1 MKHDFDTIIIGSG
14 LAGLSVALSLP
25 SNHRIAILSKDALIN
40 TASDKAQGGIAAVWD
55 SQDSFERHI
64 NDTLVA
70 GAGLCEKEAVTHI
83 VEHST
88 DALQWLLSHQVDFTR
103 NESDQ
108 QLHLTL
114 EGGHSWRRIAHAS
127 DKTGH
132 VITQTLQSLLGK
144 CPNIHIFEQRTSVAL
159 LTSRENASEC
169 IGVKVLNRQS
179 GEMETF
185 LAPNTVLA
193 TGGTGQLFTHTTNPE
208 IATGDGIAM
217 AWRAGCRVAN
227 MEFIQFHPTA
237 LALPNAPT
245 FLISEAVRGEGGVL
259 LRPDGSRFMPSYDK
273 RAELAP
279 RDIVAR
285 AIESEMKKNGTSH
298 VLLDIS
304 HKPKEQILHHFPMI
318 HETCLSHGLDIC
330 TTPIPVAPASH
341 YTCGG
346 VLVNRNGQTDLKGL
360 YCAGETA
367 YTGLHGANRLAS
379 NSLLECIVT
388 GRSIANSITAGLPWE
403 TPAVY
408 EHTIHISPAPA
419 SNSQPEASHAPNKNS
434 LRQLMTQCFGI
445 VRNDAGMQTAL
456 SQLKSWKA
464 QLLNNSVAKDYAFPS
479 RSVETSRKVAH
490 FSASNC
496 LQDSNLNEIELN
508 NMLDVA
514 CLMLQCGLAR
524 KESRG
529 LHYTTDY
536 PNKAETAKPTV
547 LSPVFS

>member
-1 MKHDFDTIIIGSG
+1 MMRQFDTIIIGSG

-25 SNHRIAILSKDALIN
+25 DNQRIAILCKDALIN

-64 NDTLVA
+64 NDTLIA
-70 GAGLCEKEAVTHI
+70 GAGLCEKEAVAHI
-83 VEHST
+83 VEHSP
-88 DALQWLLSHQVDFTR
+88 DALKWLLAHQVSFTR
-103 NESDQ
+103 NENDQ

-127 DKTGH
+127 DQTGH
-132 VITQTLQSLLGK
+132 VITHTLQSLLGLH
-144 CPNIHIFEQRTSVAL
+144 PNIQVFEQRASIDL
-159 LTSRENASEC
+159 LLDEEQPAQC
-169 IGVKVLNRQS
+169 LGVKALNRQS
-179 GEMETF
+179 CEIETF

-193 TGGTGQLFTHTTNPE
+193 TGGTGQLFTHTTNPA

-245 FLISEAVRGEGGVL
+245 FLISEAVRGEGGIL
-259 LRPDGSRFMPSYDK
+259 LRPDGSRFMPDYDA

-285 AIESEMKKNGTSH
+285 AIETEMKKNGSQH

-304 HKPKEQILHHFPMI
+304 HKPRDEILHHFPTI
-318 HETCLSHGLDIC
+318 HATCLSHGLDIC
-330 TTPIPVAPASH
+330 TTPIPVAPAAH

-346 VLVNRNGQTDLKGL
+346 VVINHSGQTDLKGL
-360 YCAGETA
+360 YCAGESA

-388 GRSIANSITAGLPWE
+388 GRNIARNIAAKLPWE
-403 TPAVY
+403 TPAAYDNTLCIKTV
-408 EHTIHISPAPA
+408 TDNVKQPAQGSPLDV
-419 SNSQPEASHAPNKNS
+419 NN
-434 LRQLMTQCFGI
+434 LRQLMRHYFGI
-445 VRNDAGMQTAL
+445 VRNHAGMQAAL
-456 SQLKSWKA
+456 QQLGAWKTQFHTGA
-464 QLLNNSVAKDYAFPS
+464 GPQAPRLD
-479 RSVETSRKVAH
+479 
-490 FSASNC
+490 
-496 LQDSNLNEIELN
+496 DIELG

-514 CLMLQCGLAR
+514 SLMLQCGLAR

-536 PNKAETAKPTV
+536 PDMANTAAPTILTPL
-547 LSPVFS
+547 LS

>member
-1 MKHDFDTIIIGSG
+1 MKHQFDTIIIGSG

-25 SNHRIAILSKDALIN
+25 DKHRIAILSKDALIN
-40 TASDKAQGGIAAVWD
+40 TASDKAQGGIAVVWD

-64 NDTLVA
+64 NDTLIA
-70 GAGLCEKEAVTHI
+70 GAGLCEKEAVAHI
-83 VEHST
+83 VENSP
-88 DALQWLLSHQVDFTR
+88 DALKWLLEHQVNFTR
-103 NESDQ
+103 NESDR

-132 VITQTLQSLLGK
+132 VITHTLQSLLDK
-144 CPNIHIFEQRTSVAL
+144 HSNIQVFEQRASVEL
-159 LTSRENASEC
+159 LLSRDNAAQC

-193 TGGTGQLFTHTTNPE
+193 TGGTGQLFTHTTNPV

-237 LALPNAPT
+237 LALPNVPT

-259 LRPDGSRFMPSYDK
+259 LRPDGSRFMPDYDK

-285 AIESEMKKNGTSH
+285 AIESEMKKNGTNH
-298 VLLDIS
+298 VWLDIS
-304 HKPKEQILHHFPMI
+304 HKPRNEILHHFPMI

-330 TTPIPVAPASH
+330 THPIPVAPAAH

-346 VLVNRNGQTDLKGL
+346 VLINRSGQTDLKGL

-388 GRSIANSITAGLPWE
+388 GRNIATNIAADLPWE
-403 TPAVY
+403 TPAAY
-408 EHTIHISPAPA
+408 DNTITINPAATNNDPPA
-419 SNSQPEASHAPNKNS
+419 QGSTSSANN
-434 LRQLMTQCFGI
+434 LRQLMTHCFGI
-445 VRNDAGMQTAL
+445 VRNQAGMQAAL
-456 SQLKSWKA
+456 QQLNAWKVQPGTGSSA
-464 QLLNNSVAKDYAFPS
+464 Q
-479 RSVETSRKVAH
+479 
-490 FSASNC
+490 ASS
-496 LQDSNLNEIELN
+496 LSEIELK

-514 CLMLQCGLAR
+514 SLMLQCGLAR
-524 KESRG
+524 QESRG
-529 LHYTTDY
+529 LHYTTDF
-536 PNKAETAKPTV
+536 PDMAETAAPTV
-547 LSPVFS
+547 LTPAFS

>member
-1 MKHDFDTIIIGSG
+1 MTRQFDTIIIGSG

-25 SNHRIAILSKDALIN
+25 ANQRIAMLSKDALIN

-70 GAGLCEKEAVTHI
+70 GAGLCEKEAVAHI
-83 VEHST
+83 VEHSS
-88 DALQWLLSHQVDFTR
+88 DALKWLLEHQVKFTC
-103 NESDQ
+103 NDTDQ

-132 VITQTLQSLLGK
+132 VITHTLQSLLGK
-144 CPNIHIFEQRTSVAL
+144 YPNIQVFEQWASVEL
-159 LTSRENASEC
+159 LIDEAKHSQC
-169 IGVKVLNRQS
+169 LGVKTLNRQS
-179 GEMETF
+179 GKMETF

-193 TGGTGQLFTHTTNPE
+193 TGGTGQLFTHTTNPA

-259 LRPDGSRFMPSYDK
+259 RRPDGSRFMPDYDA

-285 AIESEMKKNGTSH
+285 AIETEMKENGTRH

-304 HKPKEQILHHFPMI
+304 HKPRDEILHHFPTI
-318 HETCLSHGLDIC
+318 HEFCLAHGLDIC
-330 TTPIPVAPASH
+330 SSPIPVAPAAH

-346 VLVNRNGQTDLKGL
+346 VVINHAGQTDLKGL

-388 GRSIANSITAGLPWE
+388 GRNIARNIVASLPWE
-403 TPAVY
+403 TPGAYDNTRCINPV
-408 EHTIHISPAPA
+408 TGNSKQPAQDSA
-419 SNSQPEASHAPNKNS
+419 LDANS
-434 LRQLMTQCFGI
+434 LRQLMSQCFGI
-445 VRNDAGMQTAL
+445 VRNHAGMQAAL
-456 SQLKSWKA
+456 QQLNAWKA
-464 QLLNNSVAKDYAFPS
+464 QLHSGTGKQANSLND
-479 RSVETSRKVAH
+479 
-490 FSASNC
+490 
-496 LQDSNLNEIELN
+496 IELG

-514 CLMLQCGLAR
+514 SLMLQCGLAR

-536 PNKAETAKPTV
+536 PDTAKTAIPTV
-547 LSPVFS
+547 LTPLLS

>member
-1 MKHDFDTIIIGSG
+1 MSSPLKDDLSPEPMMNHHFDCIIIGSG

-25 SNHRIAILSKDALIN
+25 ENQRIAILSKDVLIN

-64 NDTLVA
+64 NDTLIA
-70 GAGLCEKEAVTHI
+70 GAGLCEKEAVAHI
-83 VEHST
+83 VEHSP
-88 DALQWLLSHQVDFTR
+88 DALKWLLAHQVNFTR
-103 NESDQ
+103 NDTDQ

-132 VITQTLQSLLGK
+132 VITHTLQSLLGQH
-144 CPNIHIFEQRTSVAL
+144 PNIQAFEQRASVEL
-159 LTSRENASEC
+159 LLNKGKPAQC
-169 IGVKVLNRQS
+169 LGIKVLNLQS
-179 GEMETF
+179 GEIETF

-193 TGGTGQLFTHTTNPE
+193 TGGTGQLFTHTTNPV

-217 AWRAGCRVAN
+217 AWHAGCRVAN

-245 FLISEAVRGEGGVL
+245 FLISEAVRGEGGIL
-259 LRPDGSRFMPSYDK
+259 KRPDGSRFMPDYDQ

-285 AIESEMKKNGTSH
+285 AIEAEMKKNGTRH
-298 VLLDIS
+298 VWLDIS
-304 HKPKEQILHHFPMI
+304 HKPNDEIVHHFPMI

-330 TTPIPVAPASH
+330 TSPIPVAPAAH

-346 VLVNRNGQTDLKGL
+346 VLVNRAGQTDLKGL

-388 GRSIANSITAGLPWE
+388 GRNIANNIEAGLPWE

-408 EHTIHISPAPA
+408 HNTIVINPATSDNGQPA
-419 SNSQPEASHAPNKNS
+419 QASTPNANS
-434 LRQLMTQCFGI
+434 LRQLMTRCFGI
-445 VRNDAGMQTAL
+445 VRNHAGMQAAL
-456 SQLKSWKA
+456 QQLNAWKA
-464 QLLNNSVAKDYAFPS
+464 QLRTGNGAQTPD
-479 RSVETSRKVAH
+479 
-490 FSASNC
+490 
-496 LQDSNLNEIELN
+496 LNEIELK

-514 CLMLQCGLAR
+514 SLMLQCGLAR

-536 PNKAETAKPTV
+536 PHTAETAIPTV
-547 LSPVFS
+547 LAPVLS